1 MSEKLSPAKSV
12 VVVGA
17 MNLDVIATAG
27 QSVKTDDSTPGQVG
41 FYAGG
46 VARNIAEGLTRLAVS
61 TSLHSVVG
69 DDFAG
74 AQVLALCQSAG
85 MCCRHIKSVT
95 AAATPVYVSMNND
108 NGDLLHAV
116 SDMSLIESWNLQQ
129 QTIDAIEH
137 AAYCVID
144 ANLPQVMISD
154 IAAVS
159 TRTKLVAEA
168 VSASKCKRLGAVLP
182 SLYMLRANLTEAT
195 VLAGLD
201 KHISANETGRRLLE
215 LGPRKV
221 LLSQGESGA
230 LLFENGAHGVTVQR
244 APAEQT
250 NVVSV
255 NGAGDALTAGF
266 LAAIIHGEDS
276 ATALQWGVTAARLS
290 LECFGACA
298 DALNESRLRQTI

>member
-1 MSEKLSPAKSV
+1 MSEKPAPAKPV

-27 QSVKTDDSTPGQVG
+27 QSARTDDSTPGQVG

-46 VARNIAEGLTRLAVS
+46 VARNIAEGLTRLAVN

-69 DDFAG
+69 DDLG
-74 AQVLALCQSAG
+74 SQLLALCQLAG
-85 MCCRHIKSVT
+85 MDTCYINTVAGS
-95 AAATPVYVSMNND
+95 ATPVYVSMNSY

-116 SDMSLIESWNLQQ
+116 SDMSLIDGWSLQP
-129 QTIDAIEH
+129 QTKDAIEH

-144 ANLPQVMISD
+144 ANLPQAMISD
-154 IAAVS
+154 IAAVA
-159 TRTKLVAEA
+159 TRSKLVAEA
-168 VSASKCKRLGAVLP
+168 VSASKCKRLNAVLP
-182 SLYMLRANLTEAT
+182 SLEMLKVNLTEAT

-201 KHISANETGRRLLE
+201 ENVSAEVAGRRLLE

-221 LLSQGESGA
+221 LMSLGESGA
-230 LLFENGAHGVTVQR
+230 LLFENSAHGMTVLR
-244 APAEQT
+244 TPAKHAK
-250 NVVSV
+250 VVSV

-276 ATALQWGVTAARLS
+276 AVALQWGATAASLS
-290 LECFGACA
+290 LECFSACS
-298 DALNESRLRQTI
+298 DALNEELLRQTP